1 MLSARGVL
9 GPALP
14 VAWPGLCRADLRG
27 PAPRPTLLGRK
38 VWALQ
43 LHVGR
48 QGGRGQLQVPPTC
61 PLQGCPE
68 AQPGRQA
75 KEAPPAPGPRCP
87 RHLHL
92 PHGLQRGPAAV
103 AAPCAP
109 LLAQGQLQGQ
119 GQPEQ
124 CWKGRPNPDLGVASG
139 AGARPGCEARWMALA
154 SFPGASGGGRG
165 VAGVQIGRLR
175 PIPPRRL
182 TVVAGGPGDCGGATG
197 NGWGSQRH
205 ATRGWG
211 PTPGTPLLASAGL
224 QGGAGVQADAS
235 CRPPWER
242 ARVLVDLGCL
252 GSDGETEAHGA
263 ERLCPVTG

>member
-1 MLSARGVL
+1 MLSAGGAP

-38 VWALQ
+38 VWALR

-175 PIPPRRL
+175 PMPPSSAHGGGRGPRRL
-182 TVVAGGPGDCGGATG
+182 WWGHRKWVGVSAPCDQGLGPDPRNPLTRLCWPP
-197 NGWGSQRH
+197 GWGWS
-205 ATRGWG
+205 
-211 PTPGTPLLASAGL
+211 PGRCQL
-224 QGGAGVQADAS
+224 
-235 CRPPWER
+235 PP
-242 ARVLVDLGCL
+242 AMGKGTCVG
-252 GSDGETEAHGA
+252 
-263 ERLCPVTG
+263 

>member
-1 MLSARGVL
+1 MLSAGGAP

-38 VWALQ
+38 VWALR

-165 VAGVQIGRLR
+165 SRGADWETEAHAPLVGSRWWQGA
-175 PIPPRRL
+175 PE
-182 TVVAGGPGDCGGATG
+182 TVVGPQEMGGGLSAMRPGVGARPQEPPY
-197 NGWGSQRH
+197 S
-205 ATRGWG
+205 
-211 PTPGTPLLASAGL
+211 PLLASRVGL
-224 QGGAGVQADAS
+224 ES
-235 CRPPWER
+235 RPMPAA
-242 ARVLVDLGCL
+242 AR
-252 GSDGETEAHGA
+252 HGKGHVCW
-263 ERLCPVTG
+263 LI